1 MFNLI
6 RAESLRTDIPIS
18 QIFIVKFTQ
27 NQLLAMLI
35 MSYDFICKELILF
48 LVNCEKEKHSYS
60 YSYIRV
66 LTYQ

>member
-6 RAESLRTDIPIS
+6 RAESLRTDIPIP
-18 QIFIVKFTQ
+18 QIFIVTFTQ